1 LACHSERGEESVFSF
16 GQPQPARPEYCL
28 AQMQRRFAVYALHD
42 LGWSDFFSTQL
53 AEAERN
59 SEIAAARVAEENRE
73 MFRLLSQQGE
83 FMAEVSGKFRHEV
96 TARAEF
102 PAVGDWVLASTRKEE
117 SRATIHRV
125 LSRKSK
131 FSRKIAGKKSEE
143 QIVAANVDVVFIVSS
158 LNSEFNLR
166 RLERYVA
173 LAWESGAQP
182 VIVLNKSDLS
192 ENPEE
197 LRREAQAAAIGVR
210 VIVTSALRGDG
221 IGEIR
226 ELMRSD
232 AESDS
237 AGEIAAE
244 KLRVAKTA
252 ALLGSS
258 GVGKSSLINA
268 ILGTQLL
275 DTGEIRESDD
285 RGRHTTTTRQ
295 LIVAPNGG
303 VLIDTP
309 GMRELQLWDASE
321 GIDQAFG
328 EIAELAANCKFR
340 DCKHAN
346 EPGCAVRAAVELGAL
361 DSERLESFHK
371 LGREEKFVAAKQD
384 AAVRAA
390 QTKELKKVMKKQNQF
405 YRKRGR

>member
-1 LACHSERGEESVFSF
+1 
-16 GQPQPARPEYCL
+16 
-28 AQMQRRFAVYALHD
+28 VYALHD
-42 LGWSDFFSTQL
+42 LGWSDFFSSQL
-53 AEAERN
+53 SEFERN
-59 SEIAAARVAEENRE
+59 YEIAAARVAEENRE
-73 MFRLLSQQGE
+73 MFRLLSPQGE

-96 TARAEF
+96 TGRADF
-102 PAVGDWVLASTRKEE
+102 PAVGDWVLASARKEE

-125 LSRKSK
+125 LNRKSK
-131 FSRKIAGKKSEE
+131 FSRKIAGKKTEE

-192 ENPEE
+192 ENSEE
-197 LRREAQAAAIGVR
+197 LRREAEAAAIGVR
-210 VIVTSALRGDG
+210 VILSSALRGDG
-221 IGEIR
+221 IEEIR
-226 ELMRSD
+226 ELML
-232 AESDS
+232 S
-237 AGEIAAE
+237 APDKSSSGETTSE
-244 KLRVAKTA
+244 KMPVAKTA

-268 ILGTQLL
+268 ILGTELL
-275 DTGEIRESDD
+275 DTGEIRASDD
-285 RGRHTTTTRQ
+285 RGRHTTTTRH

-340 DCKHAN
+340 DCKHVN
-346 EPGCAVRAAVELGAL
+346 EPGCAVRAAVESGELAA
-361 DSERLESFHK
+361 ERLESFHK

-390 QTKELKKVMKKQNQF
+390 ETKSLKKLMKEQNRF
-405 YRKRGR
+405 YRNRGR

>member
-1 LACHSERGEESVFSF
+1 
-16 GQPQPARPEYCL
+16 
-28 AQMQRRFAVYALHD
+28 MYALHD
-42 LGWSDFFSTQL
+42 LGWSDFFSSQL
-53 AEAERN
+53 AELELN

-73 MFRLLSQQGE
+73 MFRLLSPQGE
-83 FMAEVSGKFRHEV
+83 FMAEVSGKFRHEIKG
-96 TARAEF
+96 RAEF
-102 PAVGDWVLASTRKEE
+102 PAVGDWVLASTRSEE
-117 SRATIHRV
+117 GRATIHRV
-125 LSRKSK
+125 LNRKSK
-131 FSRKIAGKKSEE
+131 FSRKIAGKKTEE

-197 LRREAQAAAIGVR
+197 LRREAEAAAIGVR
-210 VIVTSALRGDG
+210 VILSSALRGDG
-221 IGEIR
+221 IDEIR
-226 ELMRSD
+226 AIMQSAPERTVSR
-232 AESDS
+232 ESDS
-237 AGEIAAE
+237 E

-268 ILGTQLL
+268 ILGTELL
-275 DTGEIRESDD
+275 DTGEVRESDD
-285 RGRHTTTTRQ
+285 RGRHTTTTRH
-295 LIVAPNGG
+295 LIVAPGG
-303 VLIDTP
+303 GILIDTP

-340 DCKHAN
+340 DCKHMN
-346 EPGCAVRAAVELGAL
+346 EPGCAVRGAVESGELAA
-361 DSERLESFHK
+361 ERLESFHK
-371 LGREEKFVAAKQD
+371 LGREEKVVAAKLD

-390 QTKELKKVMKKQNQF
+390 QTKELKKVMKRQNRF
-405 YRKRGR
+405 YRDRGR

>member
-1 LACHSERGEESVFSF
+1 
-16 GQPQPARPEYCL
+16 
-28 AQMQRRFAVYALHD
+28 VYALHD
-42 LGWSDFFSTQL
+42 LGWSDFFSSQL
-53 AEAERN
+53 AGLEAS

-73 MFRLLSQQGE
+73 MFRLLSPQGE
-83 FMAEVSGKFRHEV
+83 SMAEVSGKFRHEL
-96 TARAEF
+96 TCRADF
-102 PAVGDWVLASTRKEE
+102 PAVGDWVLASTRREE
-117 SRATIHRV
+117 NRATIHRV
-125 LSRKSK
+125 LNRKSK
-131 FSRKIAGKKSEE
+131 FSRKIAGKKTEE

-182 VIVLNKSDLS
+182 VIVLNKSDLA
-192 ENPEE
+192 ENVEE
-197 LRREAQAAAIGVR
+197 LRREAEAAAIGVR
-210 VIVTSALRGDG
+210 VVLTSALRGDG
-221 IGEIR
+221 IAEIR
-226 ELMRSD
+226 EMMRS
-232 AESDS
+232 APEGNS
-237 AGEIAAE
+237 AGDIPAE
-244 KLRVAKTA
+244 KMRVAKTA

-268 ILGTQLL
+268 VLGIELL

-285 RGRHTTTTRQ
+285 RGRHTTTTRH

-328 EIAELAANCKFR
+328 EIAELAVACKFR
-340 DCKHAN
+340 DCKHVN
-346 EPGCAVRAAVELGAL
+346 EPGCAVRSAVESGSLAA
-361 DSERLESFHK
+361 ERLESFHK

-390 QTKELKKVMKKQNQF
+390 ETKSLKKLMKEQNRF
-405 YRKRGR
+405 YRNRGR

>member
-1 LACHSERGEESVFSF
+1 
-16 GQPQPARPEYCL
+16 
-28 AQMQRRFAVYALHD
+28 MYALHD
-42 LGWSDFFSTQL
+42 LGWSGFFSSQL
-53 AEAERN
+53 AELELN
-59 SEIAAARVAEENRE
+59 SEMDAARVAEENRE
-73 MFRLLSQQGE
+73 MFRLLSPQGE
-83 FMAEVSGKFRHEV
+83 FMAEVSGKFRHEIKG
-96 TARAEF
+96 RAEF
-102 PAVGDWVLASTRKEE
+102 PAVGDWVLASTRSEE
-117 SRATIHRV
+117 GRATIHRV
-125 LSRKSK
+125 LNRKSK
-131 FSRKIAGKKSEE
+131 FSRKIAGKKTEE

-197 LRREAQAAAIGVR
+197 LRLQAEAAAIGVR
-210 VIVTSALRGDG
+210 VILSSALRGDG
-221 IGEIR
+221 IEEIR
-226 ELMRSD
+226 EIMHS
-232 AESDS
+232 
-237 AGEIAAE
+237 GEEKTVVAKIAAE
-244 KLRVAKTA
+244 KMPVAKTA

-268 ILGTQLL
+268 ILGTELL
-275 DTGEIRESDD
+275 DTGAVRESDD
-285 RGRHTTTTRQ
+285 RGRHTTTTRH
-295 LIVAPNGG
+295 LIVAPGGG

-340 DCKHAN
+340 DCKHMN
-346 EPGCAVRAAVELGAL
+346 EPGCAVRGAVESGELAE
-361 DSERLESFHK
+361 ERLESFHK
-371 LGREEKFVAAKQD
+371 LGREEKVVAAKLD

-390 QTKELKKVMKKQNQF
+390 QTKELKKVMKRQNQF

>member
-1 LACHSERGEESVFSF
+1 
-16 GQPQPARPEYCL
+16 
-28 AQMQRRFAVYALHD
+28 MYALHD
-42 LGWSDFFSTQL
+42 LGWSDFFSSQL
-53 AEAERN
+53 AELELN
-59 SEIAAARVAEENRE
+59 SEMDAARVAEENRE
-73 MFRLLSQQGE
+73 MFRLLSPQGE
-83 FMAEVSGKFRHEV
+83 FMAEVSGKFRHEIKG
-96 TARAEF
+96 RAEF
-102 PAVGDWVLASTRKEE
+102 PSVGDWVLASNRSEE
-117 SRATIHRV
+117 GRATIHRV
-125 LSRKSK
+125 LNRKSK
-131 FSRKIAGKKSEE
+131 FSRKIAGKKTEE

-197 LRREAQAAAIGVR
+197 LRLQAEAAAIGVR
-210 VIVTSALRGDG
+210 VILSSALRGDG
-221 IGEIR
+221 IEEIR
-226 ELMRSD
+226 AIMQSAPERTVSR
-232 AESDS
+232 ESDS
-237 AGEIAAE
+237 E
-244 KLRVAKTA
+244 KMRVAKTA

-268 ILGTQLL
+268 ILGTELL
-275 DTGEIRESDD
+275 DTGAVRESDD
-285 RGRHTTTTRQ
+285 RGRHTTTTRH
-295 LIVAPNGG
+295 LIVAPGGG

-340 DCKHAN
+340 DCKHMN
-346 EPGCAVRAAVELGAL
+346 EPGCAVRGAVESGELAE
-361 DSERLESFHK
+361 ERLESFHK
-371 LGREEKFVAAKQD
+371 LGREEKVVAAKLD

-390 QTKELKKVMKKQNQF
+390 QTKELKKVMKRQNQF

>member
-1 LACHSERGEESVFSF
+1 
-16 GQPQPARPEYCL
+16 
-28 AQMQRRFAVYALHD
+28 VYALQD
-42 LGWSDFFSTQL
+42 LGWSDFFSSQL
-53 AEAERN
+53 SELELN
-59 SEIAAARVAEENRE
+59 SETAAARVAEENRE
-73 MFRLLSQQGE
+73 MLRLLSPQGE

-96 TARAEF
+96 TARADF

-125 LSRKSK
+125 LNRKSK
-131 FSRKIAGKKSEE
+131 FSRKIAGKKTEE

-182 VIVLNKSDLS
+182 VIVLNKSDLA
-192 ENPEE
+192 ENAEE
-197 LRREAQAAAIGVR
+197 LRREAEAAAIGVR
-210 VIVTSALRGDG
+210 VILASALRGDG
-221 IGEIR
+221 IDEIR
-226 ELMRSD
+226 EIMRS
-232 AESDS
+232 APEGKS
-237 AGEIAAE
+237 AGDILT
-244 KLRVAKTA
+244 KKMRVAKTA

-258 GVGKSSLINA
+258 GVGKSSIINA
-268 ILGTQLL
+268 ILGTELL
-275 DTGEIRESDD
+275 DTGEIRENDD
-285 RGRHTTTTRQ
+285 RGRHTTTTRN

-328 EIAELAANCKFR
+328 EIAELAVDCKFR
-340 DCKHAN
+340 DCKHVN
-346 EPGCAVRAAVELGAL
+346 EPGCAVRSAVKSGSLAA
-361 DSERLESFHK
+361 ERLESFHK

-390 QTKELKKVMKKQNQF
+390 ETKSLKKLMKEQNRF
-405 YRKRGR
+405 YRNRER

>member
-1 LACHSERGEESVFSF
+1 
-16 GQPQPARPEYCL
+16 
-28 AQMQRRFAVYALHD
+28 VYALHD
-42 LGWSDFFSTQL
+42 LGWSDFFSAQL
-53 AEAERN
+53 AELELN
-59 SEIAAARVAEENRE
+59 SETAAARVAEENRE
-73 MFRLLSQQGE
+73 MFRLLSPQGE

-96 TARAEF
+96 VGRADF
-102 PAVGDWVLASTRKEE
+102 PAVGDWVLASTRKGE

-125 LSRKSK
+125 LNRKSK
-131 FSRKIAGKKSEE
+131 FSRKIAGKKTEE

-192 ENPEE
+192 DNPGE
-197 LRREAQAAAIGVR
+197 LRGEAEAAAIGVP
-210 VIVTSALRGDG
+210 VILTSALRGDG
-221 IGEIR
+221 IDEIR
-226 ELMRSD
+226 EMMRS
-232 AESDS
+232 
-237 AGEIAAE
+237 IPE
-244 KLRVAKTA
+244 KSVTTERSSEKVLVAKTA

-268 ILGTQLL
+268 ILGSELL
-275 DTGEIRESDD
+275 DTGAVRESDD
-285 RGRHTTTTRQ
+285 RGRHTTTTRH
-295 LIVAPNGG
+295 LIVAPGGG

-328 EIAELAANCKFR
+328 EIADLAANCKFR
-340 DCKHAN
+340 DCKHVN
-346 EPGCAVRAAVELGAL
+346 EPGCAVRAAVESGTLAA
-361 DSERLESFHK
+361 ERLESFHK

-384 AAVRAA
+384 AAVRAE
-390 QTKELKKVMKKQNQF
+390 QTKALKQLMKKQNRF
-405 YRKRGR
+405 YRGRGR

>member
-1 LACHSERGEESVFSF
+1 
-16 GQPQPARPEYCL
+16 
-28 AQMQRRFAVYALHD
+28 MYALQD
-42 LGWSDFFSTQL
+42 LGWSDFFSSQL
-53 AEAERN
+53 SELELN
-59 SEIAAARVAEENRE
+59 SETAAARVAEENRE
-73 MFRLLSQQGE
+73 MFRLLSPQGE

-96 TARAEF
+96 TARADF

-125 LSRKSK
+125 LNRKSK
-131 FSRKIAGKKSEE
+131 FSRKIAGKKTEE

-182 VIVLNKSDLS
+182 VIVLNKSDLA
-192 ENPEE
+192 ENAEE
-197 LRREAQAAAIGVR
+197 LRREAEAAAIGVR
-210 VIVTSALRGDG
+210 VILTSALRGDG
-221 IGEIR
+221 IDEIR
-226 ELMRSD
+226 EIIRSAPEGKSTGD
-232 AESDS
+232 
-237 AGEIAAE
+237 IPT
-244 KLRVAKTA
+244 KKMRVAKTA

-258 GVGKSSLINA
+258 GVGKSSIINA
-268 ILGTQLL
+268 ILGTELL

-285 RGRHTTTTRQ
+285 RGRHTTTTRN

-309 GMRELQLWDASE
+309 GMRELQLWDANE

-328 EIAELAANCKFR
+328 EIAELAMDCKFR
-340 DCKHAN
+340 DCKHVN
-346 EPGCAVRAAVELGAL
+346 EPGCAVRSAVESGSLAA
-361 DSERLESFHK
+361 ERLESFHK

-390 QTKELKKVMKKQNQF
+390 ETKSLKKLMKEQNRF
-405 YRKRGR
+405 YRNRGR

>member
-1 LACHSERGEESVFSF
+1 
-16 GQPQPARPEYCL
+16 
-28 AQMQRRFAVYALHD
+28 VYALHD
-42 LGWSDFFSTQL
+42 LGWSDFFSAQL
-53 AEAERN
+53 ADLELN
-59 SEIAAARVAEENRE
+59 SEVAVARVAEENRE
-73 MFRLLSQQGE
+73 MYRLLSVDGE
-83 FMAEVSGKFRHEV
+83 FMAEVSGKFRHE
-96 TARAEF
+96 AAGRADF

-125 LSRKSK
+125 LIRKSK
-131 FSRKIAGKKSEE
+131 FSRKIAGKKTEE

-192 ENPEE
+192 ENSEE
-197 LRREAQAAAIGVR
+197 LRREAEAAAIGVA
-210 VIVTSALRGDG
+210 VVLTSALRGDG
-221 IGEIR
+221 IEKIR
-226 ELMRSD
+226 EIMRSVPEEPAS
-232 AESDS
+232 AESTS
-237 AGEIAAE
+237 
-244 KLRVAKTA
+244 KKMPVAKTA

-268 ILGTQLL
+268 ILGIQLL

-285 RGRHTTTTRQ
+285 RGRHTTTTRH
-295 LIVAPNGG
+295 LIIAPGGG

-328 EIAELAANCKFR
+328 EIVELAANCKFR
-340 DCKHAN
+340 DCQHVN
-346 EPGCAVRAAVELGAL
+346 EPGCAVRAAVESGAL
-361 DSERLESFHK
+361 DAERLESFHK

-384 AAVRAA
+384 AAVRAEQSKA
-390 QTKELKKVMKKQNQF
+390 VKRVMKKVNRF
-405 YRKRGR
+405 YRDRGR

>member
-1 LACHSERGEESVFSF
+1 
-16 GQPQPARPEYCL
+16 
-28 AQMQRRFAVYALHD
+28 MYALHD
-42 LGWSDFFSTQL
+42 LGWSDFFSAQL
-53 AEAERN
+53 AEVERN

-73 MFRLLSQQGE
+73 MFRLLSPQGE
-83 FMAEVSGKFRHEV
+83 FMAEVSGKFRHQV
-96 TARAEF
+96 TGRADF
-102 PAVGDWVLASTRKEE
+102 PAVGDWVLAGTRKEE

-125 LSRKSK
+125 LNRKSK
-131 FSRKIAGKKSEE
+131 FSRKIAGKKTEE

-173 LAWESGAQP
+173 LAWESGARP

-192 ENPEE
+192 GNPEE

-232 AESDS
+232 AEGES
-237 AGEIAAE
+237 AGEIAGE

-361 DSERLESFHK
+361 DAERLESFHK

>member
-1 LACHSERGEESVFSF
+1 
-16 GQPQPARPEYCL
+16 
-28 AQMQRRFAVYALHD
+28 VYALHD
-42 LGWSDFFSTQL
+42 LGWCDFFSSQL
-53 AEAERN
+53 VELELN
-59 SEIAAARVAEENRE
+59 SEIAATRVAEENRE
-73 MFRLLSQQGE
+73 MFRLLSPQGE

-96 TARAEF
+96 TGRADF

-125 LSRKSK
+125 LNRKSK
-131 FSRKIAGKKSEE
+131 FSRKIAGKKTEE

-182 VIVLNKSDLS
+182 VIVLNKSDLA
-192 ENPEE
+192 ENAEE
-197 LRREAQAAAIGVR
+197 LRSEAEAAAIGVR
-210 VIVTSALRGDG
+210 VILTSALRGDG
-221 IGEIR
+221 IEEIR
-226 ELMRSD
+226 EMMLS
-232 AESDS
+232 APEESS
-237 AGEIAAE
+237 PGEITSE
-244 KLRVAKTA
+244 KMPVTKTA

-268 ILGTQLL
+268 ILGAELL

-285 RGRHTTTTRQ
+285 RGRHTTTTRH
-295 LIVAPNGG
+295 LMVVPGAG
-303 VLIDTP
+303 VWIDTP

-328 EIAELAANCKFR
+328 EIAELAANCRFR
-340 DCKHAN
+340 DCKHMD
-346 EPGCAVRAAVELGAL
+346 EPGCAVRAAVESGELAA
-361 DSERLESFHK
+361 ERLESFHK

-390 QTKELKKVMKKQNQF
+390 ETKSLKKLMKEQNRF
-405 YRKRGR
+405 YRDRGR

>member
-1 LACHSERGEESVFSF
+1 
-16 GQPQPARPEYCL
+16 
-28 AQMQRRFAVYALHD
+28 MYALHD
-42 LGWSDFFSTQL
+42 LGWSDFFSAQL
-53 AEAERN
+53 ADLELN

-73 MFRLLSQQGE
+73 MYRLLSTEGE

-96 TARAEF
+96 TGRSDF
-102 PAVGDWVLASTRKEE
+102 PAVGDWVLAGTRKEE

-125 LSRKSK
+125 LNRKSK
-131 FSRKIAGKKSEE
+131 FSRKIAGKKTEE

-158 LNSEFNLR
+158 LNSEFHLR

-182 VIVLNKSDLS
+182 VIVLNKSDLA

-197 LRREAQAAAIGVR
+197 LRREAEAAAIGVP
-210 VIVTSALRGDG
+210 VILASALRGDG
-221 IGEIR
+221 IEEIR
-226 ELMRSD
+226 EMMRSAPD
-232 AESDS
+232 QDP
-237 AGEIAAE
+237 AGEIPAE
-244 KLRVAKTA
+244 RVRVAKTA

-275 DTGEIRESDD
+275 DTGAVRESDD
-285 RGRHTTTTRQ
+285 RGRHTTTTRH
-295 LIVAPNGG
+295 LIVAPGGG

-340 DCKHAN
+340 DCKHVN
-346 EPGCAVRAAVELGAL
+346 EPGCAVRAAVESGSL
-361 DSERLESFHK
+361 DVERLESFHK

-384 AAVRAA
+384 AAVRAEE
-390 QTKELKKVMKKQNQF
+390 TKAVKRVMKKVNRF
-405 YRKRGR
+405 YRDRGR